1 MLTVTCSDV
10 LKAVV
15 VLQEAEECPEVAVGV
30 IMEEE
35 GVMEGVEGVMEGAE
49 ATMEEEEGVVME
61 ALQEAVVKADTE
73 VEEEVTE
80 VGEAAMV
87 AEVRQSQLKW
97 SIHNITFQF
106 STQFLHKSFSEK

>member
-1 MLTVTCSDV
+1 M
-10 LKAVV
+10 A
-15 VLQEAEECPEVAVGV
+15 VLQEAEECPEVAVVV

-35 GVMEGVEGVMEGAE
+35 GVMEGEE

-73 VEEEVTE
+73 VEEEGIE

-87 AEVRQSQLKW
+87 AEVRQSQLKL
-97 SIHNITFQF
+97 SIHHITFQF
-106 STQFLHKSFSEK
+106 STY